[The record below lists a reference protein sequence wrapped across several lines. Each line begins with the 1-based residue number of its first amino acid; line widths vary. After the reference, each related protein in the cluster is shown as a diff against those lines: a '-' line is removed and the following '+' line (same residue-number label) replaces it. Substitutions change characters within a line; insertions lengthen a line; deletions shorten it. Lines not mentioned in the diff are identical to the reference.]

1 MEPFTA
7 GVFVTVPMLS
17 ISEQRSNM
25 VTREIWRLGQNMVT
39 REWSFGH
46 NTYSTN
52 NHLTRSWQGLCH
64 TSDPSMVSS
73 CKRDF
78 EEILQ
83 TLFSIFL
90 AIADEQTTHL
100 ETILRHKCFWFL
112 GLWRWKRGRLARLLH
127 WLGQGGGRNRL
138 LGQGGGRQL
147 LQNWCTIALGDRG
160 EGRWRRLNITIN
172 NYCL

>member
-1 MEPFTA
+1 
-7 GVFVTVPMLS
+7 
-17 ISEQRSNM
+17 M
-25 VTREIWRLGQNMVT
+25 VTS
-39 REWSFGH
+39 EWSLGH

-73 CKRDF
+73 CKREF

-90 AIADEQTTHL
+90 TIADEETTHL

-112 GLWRWKRGRLARLLH
+112 GLWRWKRGRLAWLLDRL
-127 WLGQGGGRNRL
+127 WQGGGW
-138 LGQGGGRQL
+138 QL
-147 LQNWCTIALGDRG
+147 LQNWRSVALGDRG
-160 EGRWRRLNITIN
+160 EGWWWRLNMTRF
-172 NYCL
+172 CL

>member
-1 MEPFTA
+1 
-7 GVFVTVPMLS
+7 
-17 ISEQRSNM
+17 M
-25 VTREIWRLGQNMVT
+25 VA
-39 REWSFGH
+39 REWSLGH

-90 AIADEQTTHL
+90 TIADEETTHL

-112 GLWRWKRGRLARLLH
+112 GLWRWKRGRLAWLLDRLR
-127 WLGQGGGRNRL
+127 QGGGWHHL
-138 LGQGGGRQL
+138 LGQGGGWQL
-147 LQNWCTIALGDRG
+147 LQNGRSVALGDRG
-160 EGRWRRLNITIN
+160 EGWWRRLNVTSN
-172 NYCL
+172 NHCLGRGWGRWLFG

>member
-1 MEPFTA
+1 
-7 GVFVTVPMLS
+7 
-17 ISEQRSNM
+17 
-25 VTREIWRLGQNMVT
+25 MVT
-39 REWSFGH
+39 REWSLGH

-90 AIADEQTTHL
+90 TIADEQTTHL

-112 GLWRWKRGRLARLLH
+112 GLWRWKRGRLAWLLDRLR
-127 WLGQGGGRNRL
+127 QGGGW
-138 LGQGGGRQL
+138 QL
-147 LQNWCTIALGDRG
+147 LQNWRSVALGDRG
-160 EGRWRRLNITIN
+160 EGWWWRLNMTSN
-172 NYCL
+172 NHCL

>member
-1 MEPFTA
+1 
-7 GVFVTVPMLS
+7 
-17 ISEQRSNM
+17 M
-25 VTREIWRLGQNMVT
+25 VA
-39 REWSFGH
+39 REWSLGH

-52 NHLTRSWQGLCH
+52 NHLTRSWHGLCH

-78 EEILQ
+78 EEILE

-90 AIADEQTTHL
+90 TIADKQTTHL

-112 GLWRWKRGRLARLLH
+112 GLWRWKRGCLARLFH
-127 WLGQGGGRNRL
+127 R

-147 LQNWCTIALGDRG
+147 LQNWRSVALGDRG
-160 EGRWRRLNITIN
+160 KGRWWRLNMTIN
-172 NYCL
+172 NN

>member
-1 MEPFTA
+1 
-7 GVFVTVPMLS
+7 
-17 ISEQRSNM
+17 
-25 VTREIWRLGQNMVT
+25 MVT
-39 REWSFGH
+39 REWSLGH

-90 AIADEQTTHL
+90 TIADEQTTHL

-112 GLWRWKRGRLARLLH
+112 GLWRWKRGRLAWLLDR
-127 WLGQGGGRNRL
+127 LGQGGGW
-138 LGQGGGRQL
+138 QL
-147 LQNWCTIALGDRG
+147 LQNWRSVALWDRG
-160 EGRWRRLNITIN
+160 EGRWWCLNMTIN
-172 NYCL
+172 NHCL